1 MNTASPPPR
10 LPRYPLL
17 PVHSREHHRPCLL
30 SFLQTLRLSFSKPSR
45 PHHPF
50 YQSCTGGWVNFFSNF
65 LLLFPVDLTFHAPGQ
80 VTHKPLPLSHQAAKI
95 FFSFVEV
102 TLAGDPGEE
111 RQAGRRD
118 LEQPLA
124 RQGFSSLPHTSLLCR
139 VHCPTTPLLCQ
150 EERSWGGCPHS
161 AGIGGLCPLK
171 FTAVSLVLRFSGC
184 D

>member
-95 FFSFVEV
+95 FFFLCRGDTCRRPWGGE
-102 TLAGDPGEE
+102 AGWEEGPGTASS
-111 RQAGRRD
+111 QAGF
-118 LEQPLA
+118 LQPTPH
-124 RQGFSSLPHTSLLCR
+124 FSPMQSPLPHHSLTLSR
-139 VHCPTTPLLCQ
+139 GAQLGWVSPL
-150 EERSWGGCPHS
+150 RWHWWIMP
-161 AGIGGLCPLK
+161 P
-171 FTAVSLVLRFSGC
+171 
-184 D
+184 